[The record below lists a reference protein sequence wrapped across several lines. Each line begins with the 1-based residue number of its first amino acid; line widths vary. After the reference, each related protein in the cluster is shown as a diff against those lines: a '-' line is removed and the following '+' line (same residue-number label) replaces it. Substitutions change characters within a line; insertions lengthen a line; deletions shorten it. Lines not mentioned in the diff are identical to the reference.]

1 MLRRYPRLHVNVREQ
16 RPARP
21 ILAPHRPLAIR
32 QPTDQQNHARTI
44 NTSKPARHFFSSLLE
59 PNEYYAAQTV
69 WNLLQVQR
77 KELEAER
84 AVLHQTL
91 RSLQQLVSD
100 IVLSFDLDDFQEE
113 SAQLIEESRKL
124 HQDQADYRQR
134 LVDISEERRLWV
146 EQHDLVTATL
156 AEMDENFADALK
168 GPSEIACPTCG
179 HHYHNAIAD
188 QFEIVQDKD
197 GLCKRAYYQP

>member
-1 MLRRYPRLHVNVREQ
+1 MEMEPSRFAGYRRIA
-16 RPARP
+16 ARG
-21 ILAPHRPLAIR
+21 
-32 QPTDQQNHARTI
+32 
-44 NTSKPARHFFSSLLE
+44 RHI
-59 PNEYYAAQTV
+59 
-69 WNLLQVQR
+69 
-77 KELEAER
+77 
-84 AVLHQTL
+84 TL
-91 RSLQQLVSD
+91 T
-100 IVLSFDLDDFQEE
+100 
-113 SAQLIEESRKL
+113 KL

-134 LVDISEERRLWV
+134 LVDISEERRLWG